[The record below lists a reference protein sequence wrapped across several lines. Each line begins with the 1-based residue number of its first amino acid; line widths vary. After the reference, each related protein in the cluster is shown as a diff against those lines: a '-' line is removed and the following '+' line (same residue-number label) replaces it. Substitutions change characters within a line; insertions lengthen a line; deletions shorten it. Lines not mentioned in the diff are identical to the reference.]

1 MGVRLSV
8 MVFLVSM
15 SAGAHAQLVEPTPG
29 QGLQF
34 ADVRDDDAG
43 WIRMARLA
51 PGTRIGAPSEA
62 TARQVVHQLADAI
75 HSEPIALRHQR
86 TLRAHGYTV
95 VRFVREV
102 WGLPVVGTSAI
113 VRFRGDELD
122 FVSFEL
128 GPVAGD
134 DPGPAVVDAPLAA
147 AVRATRWVR
156 ARPLAHQLVA
166 FGVGELRKVWRVE
179 VEGALHERADVL
191 FDAADGSVI
200 AVVPRTVHQLGRVYD
215 PNPVRSPD
223 PTDEELGNL
232 TSTRFLT
239 GRYARVQSCRP
250 TGVSECVP
258 EQRAESTAGDWLFDP
273 VDPAFDDEFA
283 EVNIYFHTNRV
294 AEYFRD
300 AHEFEWTCC
309 GTSNIIDAIANYVET
324 PGVAFR
330 NAFFSPSS
338 CGSGRCALMAF
349 GQSSTKDFGYDGD
362 VVYHEYGHGIVD
374 VTAGLSF
381 FDVDPLLGVGYE
393 NGALNEGTADYFSAT
408 ITGDPKLADYFA
420 GSGPA
425 AGEGGLREL
434 DVPLRCPDDLFGE
447 AHADGR
453 IWGGALWAIREA
465 IGAEKADALAF
476 ATLMSLGDGP
486 DIDTA
491 GTSLSMTAAT
501 LGVLDDADRSAV
513 EDVIADRGLV
523 GCERIVRVTPGDT
536 YTGYSG
542 DVQLSGFLG
551 GGVVPL
557 HYAVDVPS
565 DALAVRIRLESTTAA
580 GNYDV
585 YVRNGEPAR
594 YRGAGTPRLIADDV
608 FPGVGLVR
616 LTRTTVH
623 PIPPCDTL
631 YFAIVATDLTTR
643 GPSVYELS
651 VEIDT
656 EAGLECPEPEPDAG
670 PPMDAAVPDVGP
682 MPDAAMDV
690 GPDAGSDVGGGGCG
704 CRLTPGGDTE
714 GLAAL
719 LAVVMVVAWRRR
731 R

>member
-1 MGVRLSV
+1 MVVRLSLV
-8 MVFLVSM
+8 MVLGISSV
-15 SAGAHAQLVEPTPG
+15 AHAQLVEAPQV
-29 QGLQF
+29 QGLRF
-34 ADVRDDDAG
+34 ADARHDDEG
-43 WIRMARLA
+43 WLRLA
-51 PGTRIGAPSEA
+51 RVRSGTRVGAPTEA
-62 TARQVVHQLADAI
+62 TARAVVHSLADAI
-75 HSEPIALRHQR
+75 HPEPIGLRHQR

-102 WGLPVVGTSAI
+102 WGLPLLGSSVI

-122 FVSFEL
+122 FVAFDL
-128 GPVAGD
+128 GARAGE
-134 DPGPAVVDAPLAA
+134 DPGPAIVDAPLAS

-156 ARPLAHQLVA
+156 ARPIGHELVA
-166 FGVGELRKVWRVE
+166 FADDAGMLRKTWRVE

-191 FDAADGSVI
+191 MDASDGRVI
-200 AVVPRTVHQLGRVYD
+200 AIVPRLLHQLGRVYD
-215 PNPVRSPD
+215 PNPVLSPD
-223 PTDEELGNL
+223 PTDEELDNL
-232 TSTRFLT
+232 TSARFLT

-250 TGVSECVP
+250 AGVSECVT
-258 EQRAESTAGDWLFDP
+258 EQRAESSGGNWLFDP
-273 VDPAFDDEFA
+273 EEPAYDDEFA

-300 AHEFEWTCC
+300 AHSFEWTCC
-309 GTSNIIDAIANYVET
+309 GTSNIMDAIANYVET
-324 PGVAFR
+324 PGVSFR

-420 GSGPA
+420 GSGMA

-434 DVPLRCPDDLFGE
+434 DVRLRCPDDLFGE

-453 IWGGALWAIREA
+453 IWGGALWAVREA
-465 IGAEKADALAF
+465 IGAVKADALAF

-501 LGVLDDADRSAV
+501 FPTLDDADRAAV
-513 EDVIADRGLV
+513 EAVIADRGLV
-523 GCERIVRVTPGDT
+523 GCRRIVPVVPGET

-557 HYAVDVPS
+557 HYAVDVPA
-565 DALAVRIRLESTTAA
+565 DALAVRIRLDSLTLA
-580 GNYDV
+580 GQYDV

-616 LTRTTVH
+616 MTRTTEH
-623 PIPPCDTL
+623 AIPACDTL

-643 GPSVYELS
+643 GPSVYELT

-656 EAGLECPEPEPDAG
+656 DADLECPEPELDASMPDGASADAG
-670 PPMDAAVPDVGP
+670 ADAAL
-682 MPDAAMDV
+682 
-690 GPDAGSDVGGGGCG
+690 DAGSDAGIDVGGGGCG
-704 CRLTPGGDTE
+704 CRLAPAQSRS
-714 GLAAL
+714 GLAFG
-719 LAVVMVVAWRRR
+719 LAVLMVLAWRRR
-731 R
+731 K